1 MIKGNSGVKDMWRG
15 TFVGNIAEQP
25 MGEINYSHHKSVKW
39 YKNWKFI
46 TITIIIMV
54 ALLLGAISYY
64 QANHFNGNK
73 TINGI
78 EVSGLTADE
87 ALNALQTSVLKNEI
101 YIGKEQVLDGE
112 DTQLSYTEKEDLP
125 AIKKLLKNQWTFLPS
140 FKEKNYSLLPGQQD
154 DYLSNVLKS
163 ELEQKINSL
172 NQNLQA
178 PKDAQVILKQG
189 KIEIIDGIDGT
200 QYDVTSL
207 LKEYEKQ
214 KYLGEIHLN
223 PVFMKPLKKDSEI
236 VLNAEKRL
244 EELLQH
250 SVDYK
255 VQDKVY
261 SLKGSEFIKD
271 AAVSA
276 DMKVTIDPSH
286 LKTKINEINDT
297 QSTLGKDFTFK
308 THSGSVI
315 SVKGEGYG
323 WALDVEKE
331 TLLIQD
337 AFEKG
342 EKLVSAA
349 NIHGNGWS
357 NEGYGYETTA
367 NNGIGNT
374 YAEVSIKEQR
384 IWLYRDGNLVLTTNV
399 VTGKHSTKEDTSPG
413 VWYVLFKR
421 TPYTLKGSAVGK
433 ADYAVEVDY
442 WAPFTN
448 SGQGFHDAG
457 WRTNWS
463 SNAYLTG
470 GSGGCVNVS
479 PSMMKAVYDNLSVH
493 QPVVVY

>member
-1 MIKGNSGVKDMWRG
+1 VEGI
-15 TFVGNIAEQP
+15 FVGNIAEQS
-25 MGEINYSHHKSVKW
+25 MGDINYSHHKSVKW
-39 YKNWKFI
+39 YRKWKFI
-46 TITIIIMV
+46 TAIILIV
-54 ALLLGAISYY
+54 IALILGVISYY
-64 QANHFNGNK
+64 QANHFNANK

-78 EVSGLTADE
+78 DVSGLTADE
-87 ALNALQTSVLKNEI
+87 ALKRLQTSVLKNEI
-101 YIGKEQVLDGE
+101 YIGEQQILDGE
-112 DTQLSYTEKEDLP
+112 DTKVSYTESDDLP
-125 AIKKLLKNQWTFLPS
+125 AIKKLLKSQWTFFPS
-140 FKEKNYSLLPGQQD
+140 FKESNYSLLPNQQD
-154 DYLSNVLKS
+154 PYLSDVLKS
-163 ELEQKINSL
+163 ELEQKLISL
-172 NQNLQA
+172 NQKLQA

-189 KIEIIDGIDGT
+189 KIEVIEGVDGT
-200 QYDVTSL
+200 QYDVKGL
-207 LKEYEKQ
+207 LKAYEKQ
-214 KYLGEIHLN
+214 KHLGEIHL
-223 PVFMKPLKKDSEI
+223 KPLHIKPLTKDSQI
-236 VLNAEKRL
+236 VINSEKRL
-244 EELLQH
+244 QELLQH

-255 VQDKVY
+255 VQDKVHT
-261 SLKGSEFIKD
+261 LKGSDFIKD
-271 AAVSA
+271 ATVSA
-276 DMKVTIDPSH
+276 DMKVAIDPSH
-286 LKTKINEINDT
+286 LKNKVNEINDS

-331 TLLIQD
+331 ALQIQE

-367 NNGIGNT
+367 NNGIGDT

-384 IWLYRDGNLVLTTNV
+384 IWLYRDGQMVLTTNV

-413 VWYVLFKR
+413 VWYILFKR

-433 ADYAVEVDY
+433 PDYSVQVDY

-448 SGQGFHDAG
+448 SGQGFHDAS
-457 WRTNWS
+457 WRTNWN

-479 PSMMKAVYDNLSVH
+479 PSVMKAVYDNLSVY